1 MFDDP
6 IDGARIGFIGLG
18 DMGFPLSQCIREA
31 GFPVSAFDVR
41 EDVLEEFEAAGGTA
55 HESPAAVAAASRG
68 VHVVVVSDDQAEDV
82 VYGDDGIFAGFA
94 ASDGGILVV
103 HSTLRPETVEAFA
116 ADAPDGVAVVDA
128 AMSGGSERAEIGDLA
143 IMVGGDD
150 DVVEYYRPV
159 LEPIAREVFNLGRTG
174 AGLAAKLANNLAYH
188 VTMAGTLEAIELGEA
203 YGVDEDDLLSVF
215 EQATGDSYF
224 VRNYDFF
231 TRGYL
236 ETHPAGP
243 YAMARN
249 SKKNLNQA
257 MDLGDDVGTAL
268 PMAGLTSQ
276 LLPETYEEIADGIVA
291 ERES

>member
-6 IDGARIGFIGLG
+6 VDGEPIGFIGLG
-18 DMGFPLSQCIREA
+18 DMGFPISQCIREA
-31 GFPVSAFDVR
+31 GFPVGAFDVR
-41 EDVLEEFEAAGGTA
+41 EEALEAFEDAGGTA
-55 HESPAAVAAASRG
+55 HDSPAAVARTSLG
-68 VHVVVVSDDQAEDV
+68 VHIVVVSDDQAEDV
-82 VYGDDGIFAGFA
+82 VYGDDGVFAGFED
-94 ASDGGILVV
+94 SGGGVLVV
-103 HSTLRPETVEAFA
+103 HSTLRPETVETFA
-116 ADAPDGVAVVDA
+116 EDAPEGVAVIDA

-143 IMVGGDD
+143 IMVGGDE
-150 DVVEYYRPV
+150 DVVDSYGPV
-159 LEPIAREVFNLGRTG
+159 LEPIARDVFHLGRTG

-203 YGVDEDDLLSVF
+203 YGVAEADLLAVF

-249 SKKNLNQA
+249 SKKNLTQA
-257 MDLGDDVGTAL
+257 MDLGEDVGTAL

-276 LLPETYEEIADGIVA
+276 LLPETYEEIADEIVA
-291 ERES
+291 EREE

>member
-1 MFDDP
+1 MYDEP
-6 IDGARIGFIGLG
+6 VDGEPIGFIGLG
-18 DMGFPLSQCIREA
+18 DMGFPISQCIREA
-31 GFPVSAFDVR
+31 GFPVGAFDVQD
-41 EDVLEEFEAAGGTA
+41 EVLEAFEAAGGTA
-55 HESPAAVAAASRG
+55 QESPAAVARASRG
-68 VHVVVVSDDQAEDV
+68 VHVIVVSDEQAESV
-82 VYGDDGIFAGFA
+82 VYGDDGVFAGFE

-103 HSTLRPETVEAFA
+103 HSTLRPETVEEFA
-116 ADAPDGVAVVDA
+116 ENAPAGVTVIDA

-150 DVVEYYRPV
+150 DAVEYYRPV
-159 LEPIAREVFNLGRTG
+159 LEPIAREIFHLGRTG

-203 YGVDEDDLLSVF
+203 YGVDEDDLLAVF

-249 SKKNLNQA
+249 SKKNLKQA
-257 MDLGDDVGTAL
+257 MDLGEDVGTAL

-276 LLPETYEEIADGIVA
+276 LLPESYEEIADEIVA
-291 ERES
+291 DRES